1 MEEGRSASRGNR
13 GPCTPRGLH
22 LSTKSSPMV
31 SMLLSME
38 DDEPSCNS
46 WSPTAM
52 RVDHRHA
59 LHFCCLDCPSM
70 SALCHEPWSQLFLIP
85 SSPPSMLSLIAGSS
99 SMNVCST
106 SRTEHVLNHCS
117 VWWNYLCNEW
127 SFIPIGLRTKELR
140 PFYFVSASC
149 PELIS
154 ERVTPRDLVVTPCT
168 GLLKCWILMRWKED
182 LMELLNIQFSSFV
195 HLWICA

>member
-1 MEEGRSASRGNR
+1 MERYTKVASCLWLKAIYTSIRKRWTKRRCRKDLPFDACSVAHPPPCLSVVLSMEEGRSASRGNR

-22 LSTKSSPMV
+22 LSTKSSPML

-70 SALCHEPWSQLFLIP
+70 SALCHEPWSQLFPIP

-99 SMNVCST
+99 STNFSST
-106 SRTEHVLNHCS
+106 FKTEHVLNHCS
-117 VWWNYLCNEW
+117 IAKFLKL
-127 SFIPIGLRTKELR
+127 SFQRVVIHPNRT
-140 PFYFVSASC
+140 PNQ
-149 PELIS
+149 
-154 ERVTPRDLVVTPCT
+154 RVTPF
-168 GLLKCWILMRWKED
+168 LLC
-182 LMELLNIQFSSFV
+182 
-195 HLWICA
+195 